1 MQDKNANEIIIVTY
15 ETIKHKMKQTRLW
28 CKIVPQIN
36 LEQIEDNGVLFFKFI
51 PFGDLIQKTKFMK
64 GFHMNY

>member
-28 CKIVPQIN
+28 CKIV
-36 LEQIEDNGVLFFKFI
+36 L
-51 PFGDLIQKTKFMK
+51 
-64 GFHMNY
+64 